1 MIDIVKKTTG
11 ECEYVEGDPSNR
23 FLASTSDEDSE
34 LNSFCSLSQP
44 QSYLAMY
51 FVMVRTSV
59 SLRSNRLTVFVFLLV
74 SFFRSVA

>member
-11 ECEYVEGDPSNR
+11 ECDNVEGDPSNR
-23 FLASTSDEDSE
+23 FLANTSDEDSE

-51 FVMVRTSV
+51 FVMVRASFSFVTSNFGFRMLTLFCFV
-59 SLRSNRLTVFVFLLV
+59 RSG
-74 SFFRSVA
+74 A